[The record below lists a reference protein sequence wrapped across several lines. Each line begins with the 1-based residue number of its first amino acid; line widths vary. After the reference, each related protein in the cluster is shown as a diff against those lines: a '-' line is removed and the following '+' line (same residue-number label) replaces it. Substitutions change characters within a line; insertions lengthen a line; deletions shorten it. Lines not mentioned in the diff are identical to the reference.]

1 MLNHLVSNAPL
12 FLLIAVRC
20 FATVL
25 LLPMFSSR
33 TVPRIAKLAI
43 SIYIAYFIFSNS
55 ILSNNLTIAY
65 SKFISPEGNFSLEYI
80 LLLVG
85 EVLIG
90 IILGFFVQIIFS
102 AFSTA
107 GQFFSFQMGFSA
119 SEVYDALNQVENPLM
134 GQFFNFVAI
143 LVFISSH
150 WFQTIF
156 LSGLLSSFEN
166 LNAFSIINN
175 NSNFAKFMMLSLSR
189 LFKSALFIALPIM
202 ATLFLIN
209 VTMGLLSKAAPQMN
223 LLSEGFPI
231 LILVTFVMILYLLPS
246 LINLFQSSFRD
257 CFKIFHSFIKN
268 LS

>member
-85 EVLIG
+85 EVFIG

-150 WFQTIF
+150 
-156 LSGLLSSFEN
+156 
-166 LNAFSIINN
+166 
-175 NSNFAKFMMLSLSR
+175 
-189 LFKSALFIALPIM
+189 
-202 ATLFLIN
+202 
-209 VTMGLLSKAAPQMN
+209 
-223 LLSEGFPI
+223 
-231 LILVTFVMILYLLPS
+231 
-246 LINLFQSSFRD
+246 
-257 CFKIFHSFIKN
+257 
-268 LS
+268 